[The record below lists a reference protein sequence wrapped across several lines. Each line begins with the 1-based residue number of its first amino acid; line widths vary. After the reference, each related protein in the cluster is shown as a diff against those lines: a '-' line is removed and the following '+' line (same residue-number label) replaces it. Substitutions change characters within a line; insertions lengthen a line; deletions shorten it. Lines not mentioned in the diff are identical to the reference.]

1 MLKEKKGLTGIDI
14 VLTVIIVILFTS
26 IILSLMYNVKQQNL
40 KQVYK
45 QASNIYLTET
55 LENIGIADYEDIIET
70 TSENNSELIPD
81 LPSMFYEKIEVE
93 SIKNEENPNKEDI
106 IKKVTVTI
114 SYTIGNKTYETVAQ
128 RLKIKE

>member
-1 MLKEKKGLTGIDI
+1 
-14 VLTVIIVILFTS
+14 
-26 IILSLMYNVKQQNL
+26 MYNVKQQNL

-114 SYTIGNKTYETVAQ
+114 SYTIGNKNYETVAQ